1 MKVVAVNSD
10 TVVTHPSTDVV
21 ALSTALLTDV
31 IPENKMFFM

>member
-21 ALSTALLTDV
+21 ALSTALLIDA
-31 IPENKMFFM
+31 IPETR